1 MSRLQHRLLNGW
13 TFFYLVAAL
22 TLAAILIGLATTGV
36 ATPEASVGMIRLSVQ
51 LASPWV
57 FLAFIATPLTQLA
70 PGDLASW
77 TLRNRRYLGLSFA
90 AGFGWQAVFIGVLL
104 AQHNAY
110 YWEELHN
117 DLDLLLRMISY
128 VFLFALTVT
137 SFFPVRRNM
146 RREHWRYL
154 HLVGIW
160 YFWAAIWVSYAGQAA
175 SAGAR
180 TIDFVYTILG
190 LLALSLRLAAYQ
202 KARSRH
208 LAQRSI
214 SP

>member
-1 MSRLQHRLLNGW
+1 MNRLHDHLLNGW
-13 TFFYLVAAL
+13 LFFFLVVAL
-22 TLAAILIGLATTGV
+22 NLAAILIGLTTTGL
-36 ATPEASVGMIRLSVQ
+36 ATPEAAVEMIRLSVQ

-57 FLAFIATPLTQLA
+57 FLAFIATPLSQLA
-70 PGDLASW
+70 PGEFANWL
-77 TLRNRRYLGLSFA
+77 LRNRRYLGLSFA

-104 AQHNAY
+104 ARHNTY

-117 DLDLLLRMISY
+117 DVDLFLRMISY
-128 VFLFALTVT
+128 VFLFALTVS
-137 SFFPVRRNM
+137 SFFPVRRRM

-175 SAGAR
+175 SADAR
-180 TIDFVYTILG
+180 TIDFIYTNLG
-190 LLALSLRLAAYQ
+190 LLALTMRLVAYQ
-202 KARSRH
+202 KTRSRS
-208 LAQRSI
+208 LV